1 LTKAGIER
9 CRTMSYEVV
18 AKGLRFPEG
27 PVWMPDGSIVLV
39 EIAAGRLS
47 RVQSDGCIEVVAELG
62 GGPNG
67 AAIGPDGYC
76 YVCNNGGFTWANHN
90 GMLFPEGTPDDYAGG
105 RIEKVNLATG
115 EFETLY
121 TECGGNRLNG
131 PNDIVFDSSGGFWFT
146 DVGKLW
152 PRKIARGG
160 VYYAKA
166 DGSSITEV
174 FYPLEFPNGIAL
186 SPAEDRVYFAETMNG
201 RIWCYPLSGPGQIAG
216 DLIPGNPMNLLHA
229 PGGIRGFDSMAVD
242 SGGHV
247 CQATLF
253 EGGIS
258 VITPDG
264 ELADFIPFAD
274 PFVTNICFGGED
286 MSTAYITLSGSG
298 QLVRM
303 PWPRPGHRL
312 NFSDR

>member
-1 LTKAGIER
+1 MER
-9 CRTMSYEVV
+9 CGTVSYEVV

-27 PVWMPDGSIVLV
+27 PVWMPDGSILLV
-39 EIAAGRLS
+39 EIEAGRLS
-47 RVQSDGCIEVVAELG
+47 RVQQDGRIEVVAELG

-67 AAIGPDGYC
+67 AAIGPDGAC
-76 YVCNNGGFTWANHN
+76 YVCNNGGLTWVDNN
-90 GMLFPEGTPDDYAGG
+90 GLLFPEGTPDDYAGG

-216 DLIPGNPMNLLHA
+216 DIIPGNPMNLLHA

-242 SGGHV
+242 SGGNV

-264 ELADFIPFAD
+264 ELADFISFPD
-274 PFVTNICFGGED
+274 PLVTNLCFGGED
-286 MSTAYITLSGSG
+286 MSTAFITLSATG

-312 NFSDR
+312 NFADR